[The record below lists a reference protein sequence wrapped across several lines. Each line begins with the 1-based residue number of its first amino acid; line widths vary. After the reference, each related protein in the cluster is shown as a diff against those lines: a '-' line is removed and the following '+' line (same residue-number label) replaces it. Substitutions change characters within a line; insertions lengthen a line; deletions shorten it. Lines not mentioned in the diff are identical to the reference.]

1 LILLNG
7 GYLETGVVLFEKEK
21 PIPPYVR
28 VSASSLK
35 RVVRD
40 IFVSLGLS
48 GFDAEI
54 VADVLVTADLMGI
67 SSHGV
72 QRVERYVAGIENG
85 AVNVNP
91 DMKFTIDYG
100 AIALLDADNGLGHI
114 AGLKAIRKA
123 IEKARLHGVGLVLV
137 KHSHHYG
144 IAGYYAL
151 KAVEEGMIGLSTTN
165 SEALVAY
172 IGSVERYLGTNPVA
186 FAAPR
191 RNPPPLLYDGALS
204 IIPVGKIEVYSKTG
218 REIPSG
224 WVISR
229 TGEILHGDAGRA
241 YEAIKSREAAILPLG
256 GYLEEYGGHKGSGL
270 ALIVEIICGVL
281 SGAAWGIHVGYTTVK
296 NANVGHA
303 FAAIDISKFMDLDLF
318 YDRIEQ
324 LINEVKSLKKSPYV
338 EKIWIPGEK
347 AWLTMQTRLKIGIPI
362 HLNIL
367 RKLEEIAR
375 KHGVLF
381 DVEVLEERLA

>member
-1 LILLNG
+1 M
-7 GYLETGVVLFEKEK
+7 ETGVVLFEKER

-48 GFDAEI
+48 GFDAET

-114 AGLKAIRKA
+114 AGLKAMKKA
-123 IEKARLHGVGLVLV
+123 IEKARLHGIGLVLV

-151 KAVEEGMIGLSTTN
+151 KAVEEGMMGLSTTN

-229 TGEILHGDAGRA
+229 TGEILHGDAGRV

-270 ALIVEIICGVL
+270 ALIVEVICGVL
-281 SGAAWGIHVGYTTVK
+281 SGAAWGIRVGYTTVK
-296 NANVGHA
+296 NADVGHA
-303 FAAIDISKFMDLDLF
+303 FAAIDISKFMDLGLF

>member
-1 LILLNG
+1 
-7 GYLETGVVLFEKEK
+7 LETGVALFEKEK

-28 VSASSLK
+28 VSATSLK

-114 AGLKAIRKA
+114 AGLKAMRKA

-172 IGSVERYLGTNPVA
+172 IGSVERYLGTNPIA

-229 TGEILHGDAGRA
+229 TGEILHGDAGRV

-303 FAAIDISKFMDLDLF
+303 FAAIDISKFMDLELF

-324 LINEVKSLKKSPYV
+324 LINEVKSLKKSPHV

-381 DVEVLEERLA
+381 DVEVLEERLT

>member
-1 LILLNG
+1 
-7 GYLETGVVLFEKEK
+7 
-21 PIPPYVR
+21 
-28 VSASSLK
+28 
-35 RVVRD
+35 
-40 IFVSLGLS
+40 
-48 GFDAEI
+48 
-54 VADVLVTADLMGI
+54 MGI

-229 TGEILHGDAGRA
+229 TGEILHGDAGRV

-338 EKIWIPGEK
+338 DKIWIPGEK
-347 AWLTMQTRLKIGIPI
+347 GWLTMQTRLKIGIPI

>member
-1 LILLNG
+1 M
-7 GYLETGVVLFEKEK
+7 ETGVVLFEKEK

-35 RVVRD
+35 RIVRD

-48 GFDAEI
+48 GFDAET

-114 AGLKAIRKA
+114 AGLKAMKKA
-123 IEKARLHGVGLVLV
+123 IEKARLHGIGLVLV

-165 SEALVAY
+165 SEALVSY

-229 TGEILHGDAGRA
+229 TGEILQGDAGRV

-303 FAAIDISKFMDLDLF
+303 FAAIDISKFMDLGLF

-324 LINEVKSLKKSPYV
+324 LINEVKSLKKSPHV

-381 DVEVLEERLA
+381 DVEVLEERLT

>member
-1 LILLNG
+1 M
-7 GYLETGVVLFEKEK
+7 ETGVVLFEKEK

-28 VSASSLK
+28 VSATSLK

-48 GFDAEI
+48 GFDAET

-172 IGSVERYLGTNPVA
+172 IGSVERYLGTNPIA

-229 TGEILHGDAGRA
+229 TGEILQGDAGRV